1 MWEAIDSLPK
11 QKLVVFVKKQ
21 RAGRRI
27 ERNLHGGL
35 RQPLLRRHVPVT
47 QETGNKSESVD
58 KVGKAEAD
66 YKVFKPSYAP
76 SQTNTKACVF
86 FCVRVVFV
94 IRRCEDS
101 GYEQSAQL
109 IIVGPRCF

>member
-1 MWEAIDSLPK
+1 MWEAIDSLLK

-21 RAGRRI
+21 RAGRRT
-27 ERNLHGGL
+27 ERNLHGEL

-58 KVGKAEAD
+58 KEGKAEAD
-66 YKVFKPSYAP
+66 YKVFKSSSAP

-86 FCVRVVFV
+86 FCVRVVFL
-94 IRRCEDS
+94 IRLCEDS

-109 IIVGPRCF
+109 IIVGPRSF